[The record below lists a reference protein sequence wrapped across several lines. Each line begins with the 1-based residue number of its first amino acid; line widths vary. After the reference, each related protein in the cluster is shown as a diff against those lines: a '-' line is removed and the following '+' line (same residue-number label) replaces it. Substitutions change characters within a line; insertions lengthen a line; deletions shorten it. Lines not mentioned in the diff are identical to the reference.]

1 MLYII
6 RDVTLS
12 DENTVARP
20 MGMNMTPTTKNV
32 AITWENKYK
41 IANQLLEEHLQI
53 RTGQVCVERR
63 THPGVRIGFHA
74 GRSCC
79 ENSVSTR
86 KQNKDY

>member
-1 MLYII
+1 
-6 RDVTLS
+6 
-12 DENTVARP
+12 
-20 MGMNMTPTTKNV
+20 
-32 AITWENKYK
+32 
-41 IANQLLEEHLQI
+41 LLEEHLQI